1 MDTVF
6 KPEEDLEIKPS
17 EELKESL
24 DELKDMETHPE
35 SYKKYNSADEL
46 LKDILKDEYY
56 RQLIKK
62 HSLNECSQNRLH
74 LLNALRHNY
83 II

>member
-6 KPEEDLEIKPS
+6 NPEEDLEIKPS
-17 EELKESL
+17 EELKEAL

-46 LKDILKDEYY
+46 LNDLLKDE
-56 RQLIKK
+56 
-62 HSLNECSQNRLH
+62 
-74 LLNALRHNY
+74 
-83 II
+83 